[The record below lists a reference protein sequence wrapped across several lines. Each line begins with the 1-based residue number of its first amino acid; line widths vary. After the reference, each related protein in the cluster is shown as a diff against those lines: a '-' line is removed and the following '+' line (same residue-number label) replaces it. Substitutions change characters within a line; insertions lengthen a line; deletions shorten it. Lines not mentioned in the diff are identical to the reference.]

1 MYVYHLVIIDS
12 AHLVYK
18 MDCHPA
24 FYGALAMQTV
34 GYYVLTAKSNVMM

>member
-1 MYVYHLVIIDS
+1 MVIIIDS

-18 MDCHPA
+18 MDCQKLSPA
-24 FYGALAMQTV
+24 FYCALAMETV